1 MIWRLRPVIFLPA
14 IPQHVE
20 NSVQNLAHVNRALR
34 PPGLA
39 GGIIGSTTAIR
50 RRSDHSDNEEHCG
63 QQQCD
68 VQASTG
74 PPRIKCQHRIT
85 TDSSDATTSWI
96 ASRLRLGLQSFSPS
110 F

>member
-74 PPRIKCQHRIT
+74 PPANQAPTQNHNRFIGRNT
-85 TDSSDATTSWI
+85 FLD
-96 ASRLRLGLQSFSPS
+96 RL
-110 F
+110 